1 MADFHH
7 LWIVEAELE
16 IRNPAA
22 EAQTRCERLFSALE
36 RYASEDTAPYPAQ
49 AAAND
54 DGWVGMT
61 FPVWAPTPLAA
72 IAAGST
78 VLAEACASADVEVGV
93 VRIAAA
99 ESSEEID
106 RYHARVQAMEE
117 AR

>member
-22 EAQTRCERLFSALE
+22 EAESRCARLFDALE
-36 RYASEDTAPYPAQ
+36 RYASEDTSPYPAQ
-49 AAAND
+49 AATND
-54 DGWVGMT
+54 DGWVEMS
-61 FPVWAPTPLAA
+61 FPVWAPNQWAA
-72 IAAGST
+72 IAAGSA
-78 VLAEACASADVEVGV
+78 VLAEACAKADCDTGV
-93 VRIAAA
+93 ARLTAA

-106 RYHARVQAMEE
+106 RYRDRVQAMEE